1 MMPTFTP
8 SETRQAHDALHRYR
22 NAIANAK
29 LAAQALADAAG
40 EARAA
45 ARDLQPYNDN
55 PIPAI
60 AWEGAPP
67 VAEWEAGLPALIAET
82 KASLAA

>member
-1 MMPTFTP
+1 MPFTP
-8 SETRQAHDALHRYR
+8 AETRTAHDAIGKYR
-22 NAIANAK
+22 NAIANAAI
-29 LAAQALADAAG
+29 AAKALADAAS

-45 ARDLQPYNDN
+45 ARQLQPYADG

-67 VAEWEAGLPALIAET
+67 VGEWEAGLPALIAET

>member
-1 MMPTFTP
+1 MPPFTP
-8 SETRQAHDALHRYR
+8 SETRQAHSAIGRYR
-22 NAIANAK
+22 NAIATAAIAAK
-29 LAAQALADAAG
+29 ALADAAS

-45 ARDLQPYNDN
+45 ARQLQPYVEG

-60 AWEGAPP
+60 GWEGAPP
-67 VAEWEAGLPALIAET
+67 VAEWEAGLPDLIAET

>member
-45 ARDLQPYNDN
+45 ARDLQPYADS
-55 PIPAI
+55 PTI